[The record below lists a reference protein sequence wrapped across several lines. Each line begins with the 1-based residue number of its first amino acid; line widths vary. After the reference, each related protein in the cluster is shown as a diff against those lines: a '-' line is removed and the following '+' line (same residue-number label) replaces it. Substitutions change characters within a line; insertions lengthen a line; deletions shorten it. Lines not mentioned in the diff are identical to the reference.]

1 MDPYYIYDTFYRY
14 VRQIHINNSSNNFKQ
29 MLIIWWVVCELIMS
43 KFGLQA
49 NGFTMSRINNMQ
61 KYELLLIELGETYG
75 VTGFGQGYPV
85 EVRIILLSLGDL
97 VMFLVLKYCSNMI
110 GGPGVLQNIMNV
122 INGLMNSGADNS
134 LNSALGATAVGASNA
149 PTGNGTVP
157 VVPPPPL
164 GPNAN
169 MSSMIG
175 NITSMLSGILN
186 ANANSNNTN
195 VGNNNANTGRGS
207 VRRPTYTE

>member
-1 MDPYYIYDTFYRY
+1 
-14 VRQIHINNSSNNFKQ
+14 
-29 MLIIWWVVCELIMS
+29 MS

-49 NGFTMSRINNMQ
+49 SGFTMSRINNMQ

-75 VTGFGQGYPV
+75 VSGFGQGYPV

-97 VMFLVLKYCSNMI
+97 VMFLVLKYCSNML
-110 GGPGVLQNIMNV
+110 GGPGVLQNVMNV
-122 INGLMNSGADNS
+122 INGMLNTNADNS
-134 LNSALGATAVGASNA
+134 LNTAMGATAASGSDSSSVN
-149 PTGNGTVP
+149 GNGSVP

-164 GPNAN
+164 GVNAN

-175 NITSMLSGILN
+175 NITSMLSGILG

-195 VGNNNANTGRGS
+195 VGGNNNNNNNNGRAS
-207 VRRPTYTE
+207 TRRGPTFTE